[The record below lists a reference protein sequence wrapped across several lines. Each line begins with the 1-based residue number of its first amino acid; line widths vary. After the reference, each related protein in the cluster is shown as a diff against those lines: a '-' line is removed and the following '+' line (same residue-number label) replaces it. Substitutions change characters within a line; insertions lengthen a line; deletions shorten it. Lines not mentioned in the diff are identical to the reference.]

1 MSTLSI
7 PEFGLFIG
15 IDWAD
20 EKHDVY
26 VIDSSGKGKS
36 ETLLQS
42 AEAINQWIQQKLQQ
56 AGGRPIAILFENAR
70 NGLFQSLLLREKVI
84 LYPINPKQFSSY
96 RESHQNAGCKND
108 KNDARLLARL
118 LCERIGVL
126 RPLQLDD
133 QETRKLDRLCQNR
146 RHLVDQR
153 VKSLVRLTSHLKASF
168 PVLLELKLP
177 ESAMLALLKRWPDPR
192 ELKRAHPATL
202 VKVLREAGLRNQEQC
217 LALAE
222 QIRQHQLLTLDNAT
236 HQAMAPLLK
245 VECGLLRQLD
255 QGIEEFEK
263 LIEAEMK
270 THQDAKLF
278 TALPGAGKALAPR
291 LLTAFGSNRERFQ
304 HADEVAS
311 MSGIA
316 PVTRQSG
323 KSLQVVRRY
332 ACSNHVRQT
341 FHEFANCARIWCP
354 WSKAYYHLQRSRGMK
369 HHAAVRKL
377 AHRWIRILFQVW
389 KTRSAYDPNRY
400 LQSLIRKNPDI
411 IPFLEH
417 PKKSQKIPSTV

>member
-1 MSTLSI
+1 MQ
-7 PEFGLFIG
+7 
-15 IDWAD
+15 
-20 EKHDVY
+20 
-26 VIDSSGKGKS
+26 
-36 ETLLQS
+36 QS
-42 AEAINQWIQQKLQQ
+42 AEAIDQWIQQKLQQ
-56 AGGRPIAILFENAR
+56 AGGKPIAILFENAR

-118 LCERIGVL
+118 LCERIDIL
-126 RPLQLDD
+126 EPLQMDD
-133 QETRKLDRLCQNR
+133 QQTRKLDRLCQNR

-168 PVLLELKLP
+168 PILLELKLP
-177 ESAMLALLKRWPDPR
+177 APAMLALLKRWPDPR

-202 VKVLREAGLRNQEQC
+202 TKVLRQAGLRNEEQC
-217 LALAE
+217 QTLVA
-222 QIRQHQLLTLDNAT
+222 QIRQHKLLTLDDAI

-245 VECGLLRQLD
+245 VQCSLLHQLD
-255 QGIEEFEK
+255 QGIEQFEQ

-291 LLTAFGSNRERFQ
+291 LLTAFGSNRERFH

-323 KSLQVVRRY
+323 KSLQVVRRF
-332 ACSNHVRQT
+332 ACANHIRQT

-354 WSKAYYHLQRSRGMK
+354 WSKAYYNLQRSGGMK

-389 KTRSAYDPNRY
+389 KTKTAYDPIRY
-400 LQSLIRKNPDI
+400 LDSITRKNPLI
-411 IPFLEH
+411 IPFI
-417 PKKSQKIPSTV
+417 PKPKISPVSV